1 MAMRRAAYP
10 TIAEIAI
17 AIVAAQTAPKT
28 QTASIQDYIKRTWS
42 VLTRSNR
49 DLAKAA
55 VDPKFQPAAGGRWPV
70 YVSRSE
76 NVQRIERQLRREMA
90 AADFGKI
97 AIRPLPEDAAQLKD
111 QGLLYLPHPYVVPGG
126 RFNEMYGWDS
136 YFIQV
141 GLLRDGELALA
152 KGMADNFLYEI
163 REYGKILNAN
173 RTYYLT
179 RSQPPFLTQML
190 L

>member
-10 TIAEIAI
+10 TIAAIAI

-55 VDPKFQPAAGGRWPV
+55 VDPKFQPAAGGRWAG
-70 YVSRSE
+70 YASRGE
-76 NVQRIERQLRREMA
+76 KVQRIEQGLRREMAAADFGKSAIRRREMA

-97 AIRPLPEDAAQLKD
+97 AIRPLPEDAAQ
-111 QGLLYLPHPYVVPGG
+111 
-126 RFNEMYGWDS
+126 
-136 YFIQV
+136 
-141 GLLRDGELALA
+141 
-152 KGMADNFLYEI
+152 
-163 REYGKILNAN
+163 
-173 RTYYLT
+173 
-179 RSQPPFLTQML
+179 
-190 L
+190 